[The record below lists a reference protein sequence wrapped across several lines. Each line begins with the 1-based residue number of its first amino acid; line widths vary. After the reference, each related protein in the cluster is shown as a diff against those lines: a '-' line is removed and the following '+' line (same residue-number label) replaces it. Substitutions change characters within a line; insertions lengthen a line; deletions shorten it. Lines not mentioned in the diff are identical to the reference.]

1 MNSLGKKRTFF
12 LEILEKMQVNMRLTR
27 IAQATGVALAFV
39 YLLLG
44 RAKNSKKD
52 NNIKGLSHKIRSV

>member
-1 MNSLGKKRTFF
+1 
-12 LEILEKMQVNMRLTR
+12 MQVNMRLGR

-44 RAKNSKKD
+44 RAKNYVNVNK
-52 NNIKGLSHKIRSV
+52 IKGPSHKIRSA